1 MLSISSFTRKRSR
14 KPGREAGFSL
24 LEILIV
30 LMIIAMITTLV
41 GPRLMSQLDRSKVQT
56 ARVQARALLTAVET
70 MRLDLG
76 RYPSTEEGLA
86 ILTNPPA
93 NPGPGE
99 TWVGPYLSGALPV
112 DPWGRPY
119 IYRLSADGLTVD
131 IGSLGSDG
139 REGGTGNAAD
149 VFTSQ
154 Q

>member
-1 MLSISSFTRKRSR
+1 MSLFLKRKR
-14 KPGREAGFSL
+14 KPGREGGFSL

-41 GPRLMSQLDRSKVQT
+41 GPRLMSQLDRSKSQT
-56 ARVQARALLTAVET
+56 AKVQARSLLTALDT

-76 RYPSTEEGLA
+76 RYPSNEEGLGL
-86 ILTNPPA
+86 LTTAPPGGGD
-93 NPGPGE
+93 N
-99 TWVGPYLSGALPV
+99 WVGPYLSGALPM

-119 IYRLSADGLTVD
+119 IYRLSADGQTAE

-149 VFTSQ
+149 IFTSQ
-154 Q
+154 P

>member
-1 MLSISSFTRKRSR
+1 MSLFLKRKR
-14 KPGREAGFSL
+14 KPGREGGFSL

-41 GPRLMSQLDRSKVQT
+41 GPRLMSQLDRSKSQT
-56 ARVQARALLTAVET
+56 AKVQARSLLTALDT

-76 RYPSTEEGLA
+76 RYPSNEEGLSL
-86 ILTNPPA
+86 LTTAPTGGDN
-93 NPGPGE
+93 
-99 TWVGPYLSGALPV
+99 WVGPYLSGALPM

-119 IYRLSADGLTVD
+119 IYRLSPDGQTAE

-149 VFTSQ
+149 IFTSQ
-154 Q
+154 P